1 MQALMR
7 VAGRAVMHNL
17 LQLGPL
23 VLPWAEQFRYLWS
36 LVAQRVISRDL
47 ETYKPSFNG
56 AFEHFCIH
64 TGGRYGTACT
74 DTFPV

>member
-7 VAGRAVMHNL
+7 VAGRAVTHNL

-23 VLPWAEQFRYLWS
+23 VLPWAEQLRYLWS
-36 LVAQRVISRDL
+36 LIAQKVISRDL
-47 ETYKPSFNG
+47 KAHKPSFSS

-64 TGGRYGTACT
+64 TGGRFGISLR
-74 DTFPV
+74 

>member
-64 TGGRYGTACT
+64 TGGR
-74 DTFPV
+74 